1 MTLGQNIQTARK
13 AKGISQE
20 TLAEK
25 IGVSRQAL
33 GKWEKD
39 TALPGVDNLQA
50 LAQELGVSVDAL
62 LGCAA
67 PDTAAPAVT
76 LNALRDLLDARDA
89 EACRRRRG
97 AWLAAA
103 AAAAVLLAVGG
114 GMAARLQTRLDGLAG
129 QYGYLSS
136 ELSRT
141 NNDLSARM
149 QELQNAVRQGE
160 STVLDWGWH
169 PLASLQDDGTMPVE
183 VYVKPRTEQQGAAV
197 TLCVT
202 NGSDTALYAMQRG
215 QDGVYTAR
223 DTVFTLGQDGVYKA
237 QELAFALGQ
246 DYALSVQW
254 SNPDGTTVNEN
265 LDTVSFTKDMVE
277 PEILM
282 VESYGSSDKYR
293 VETVGGEKLLTLAVY
308 PITLEVCAPGWMQ
321 IDAVEAQLWQDGADE
336 PTALAVLQSESGT
349 ATDSSWTVY
358 TEWNG
363 TFYNEDTAEG
373 WAYLGGGAH
382 YTLCVRDADGNEWTR
397 EVPLFRE

>member
-20 TLAEK
+20 MLAEK

-50 LAQELGVSVDAL
+50 LAQEL
-62 LGCAA
+62 
-67 PDTAAPAVT
+67 
-76 LNALRDLLDARDA
+76 
-89 EACRRRRG
+89 CRRRRG

-103 AAAAVLLAVGG
+103 AAAALLLAVGG

-141 NNDLSARM
+141 NNDLGARM

-215 QDGVYTAR
+215 QDGVYTVR
-223 DTVFTLGQDGVYKA
+223 DTVFALGQDGVYKA
-237 QELAFALGQ
+237 QELVFALGQ
-246 DYALSVQW
+246 DYVLSVQW
-254 SNPDGTTVNEN
+254 TNPDGTTVNEN
-265 LDTVSFTKDMVE
+265 LDTVHFTREMVE

-282 VESYGSSDKYR
+282 VESYGSSDMYR
-293 VETVGGEKLLTLAVY
+293 VETVNGEQRLTLAVY

-336 PTALAVLQSESGT
+336 PTAVAVLQSESGGT

-373 WAYLGGGAH
+373 WAYLGGRVY

-397 EVPLFRE
+397 EVPLFKD

>member
-20 TLAEK
+20 ALAEK

-50 LAQELGVSVDAL
+50 LAKELGVSVDAL

-136 ELSRT
+136 EVSRT
-141 NNDLSARM
+141 NSDLSARM

-169 PLASLQDDGTMPVE
+169 QLASLQDDGKMPVE

-215 QDGVYTAR
+215 QDGVYKAR
-223 DTVFTLGQDGVYKA
+223 ELVFT
-237 QELAFALGQ
+237 LGQ

-254 SNPDGTTVNEN
+254 TNPDGTTVNEN
-265 LDTVSFTKDMVE
+265 LDTVPFTKDCVE

-282 VESYGSSDKYR
+282 VQTSGMSDYYR
-293 VETVGGEKLLTLAVY
+293 VETVNGEQRLTLAVY

-336 PTALAVLQSESGT
+336 PTALAVLQSENGT
-349 ATDSSWTVY
+349 APDSNVRVY

-363 TFYNEDTAEG
+363 NFYNEDTAEG

-397 EVPLFRE
+397 EVPLIRE

>member
-50 LAQELGVSVDAL
+50 LAKELGVSVDAL
-62 LGCAA
+62 LGSAA

-89 EACRRRRG
+89 EARRRRRG

-136 ELSRT
+136 EVSRT
-141 NNDLSARM
+141 NSDLSARM

-169 PLASLQDDGTMPVE
+169 PLASLQDDSTMPVE
-183 VYVKPRTEQQGAAV
+183 VFVKPRTEQQGAAV

-223 DTVFTLGQDGVYKA
+223 
-237 QELAFALGQ
+237 ELVFALGQ

-254 SNPDGTTVNEN
+254 TNPDGTTVNEN
-265 LDTVSFTKDMVE
+265 LDTVPFTRDCVE

-282 VESYGSSDKYR
+282 VQTSGMSDHYR
-293 VETVGGEKLLTLAVY
+293 VETVNGEQRLTLAVY

-336 PTALAVLQSESGT
+336 PTALAVLQSENGT
-349 ATDSSWTVY
+349 APDSNVRVY

-363 TFYNEDTAEG
+363 NFYNEDTAEG
-373 WAYLGGGAH
+373 WPYLGGGAY

-397 EVPLFRE
+397 EVPLIRE

>member
-20 TLAEK
+20 MLAEK

-50 LAQELGVSVDAL
+50 LAKELGVSVDAL
-62 LGCAA
+62 LGSAA

-89 EACRRRRG
+89 EARRRRRG

-141 NNDLSARM
+141 NSDLSARM

-160 STVLDWGWH
+160 STVLDWDWH

-183 VYVKPRTEQQGAAV
+183 VFVKPRTEQQGAAV

-223 DTVFTLGQDGVYKA
+223 
-237 QELAFALGQ
+237 ELVFALGQ

-254 SNPDGTTVNEN
+254 TNPDGTTVNEN
-265 LDTVSFTKDMVE
+265 LDTVHFTRDRVE

-282 VESYGSSDKYR
+282 VQTYGTSDLYR
-293 VETVGGEKLLTLAVY
+293 VETVNGEQRLTLAVY

-336 PTALAVLQSESGT
+336 PTAVAALQSESGT
-349 ATDSSWTVY
+349 APDSSVRVY

-363 TFYNEDTAEG
+363 TFYNEDSAEG
-373 WAYLGGGAH
+373 WTYLGGGAH
-382 YTLCVRDADGNEWTR
+382 YTLCVRDANGNEWTR
-397 EVPLFRE
+397 DVPLYRD

>member
-20 TLAEK
+20 VLAEK

-50 LAQELGVSVDAL
+50 LAKELGVSVDAL
-62 LGCAA
+62 LGSAA

-89 EACRRRRG
+89 EARRRRRG

-114 GMAARLQTRLDGLAG
+114 CMAARLQTRLDGLAG

-136 ELSRT
+136 EVSRT
-141 NNDLSARM
+141 NSDLSARM

-183 VYVKPRTEQQGAAV
+183 VFVKPRTEQQGAAV

-215 QDGVYTAR
+215 QDGVYTTR
-223 DTVFTLGQDGVYKA
+223 
-237 QELAFALGQ
+237 ELVFALGQ

-254 SNPDGTTVNEN
+254 TNPDGTTVNEN
-265 LDTVSFTKDMVE
+265 LDTVHFTRDCVE

-282 VESYGSSDKYR
+282 VQTSGPSDCYR
-293 VETVGGEKLLTLAVY
+293 VETVNGEQRLTLAVY
-308 PITLEVCAPGWMQ
+308 PITLEVCAPGWMK

-336 PTALAVLQSESGT
+336 PTAVAVLQSESGT
-349 ATDSSWTVY
+349 APDSSLMVY

-363 TFYNEDTAEG
+363 TFYNEDTADG
-373 WAYLGGGAH
+373 WLYLGGGAH
-382 YTLCVRDADGNEWTR
+382 YTLCVRDANGNEWTR
-397 EVPLFRE
+397 DVPLYRD

>member
-50 LAQELGVSVDAL
+50 LAKELGVSVDAL

-136 ELSRT
+136 EVSRT
-141 NNDLSARM
+141 NSDLSARM

-169 PLASLQDDGTMPVE
+169 PLASLQDDGKMPVE

-223 DTVFTLGQDGVYKA
+223 
-237 QELAFALGQ
+237 ELVFALGQ
-246 DYALSVQW
+246 NYALSVQW
-254 SNPDGTTVNEN
+254 TNPDGTTVNEN
-265 LDTVSFTKDMVE
+265 LDTVPFTRDCVE

-282 VESYGSSDKYR
+282 VQTSGMSDHYR
-293 VETVGGEKLLTLAVY
+293 VETVNGEQRLTLAVY

-336 PTALAVLQSESGT
+336 PTALAVLQSENGT
-349 ATDSSWTVY
+349 APDSNVRVY

-397 EVPLFRE
+397 EVPLYRE

>member
-20 TLAEK
+20 VLAEK

-50 LAQELGVSVDAL
+50 LAKELGVSVDAL
-62 LGCAA
+62 LGSAA

-89 EACRRRRG
+89 EARRRRRG

-114 GMAARLQTRLDGLAG
+114 CMAARLQTRLDGLAG

-141 NNDLSARM
+141 NSDLSARM

-160 STVLDWGWH
+160 STVLDWDWH

-183 VYVKPRTEQQGAAV
+183 VFVKPRTEQQGAAV

-202 NGSDTALYAMQRG
+202 TGNDTALYAMQRG
-215 QDGVYTAR
+215 QDGVYTA
-223 DTVFTLGQDGVYKA
+223 
-237 QELAFALGQ
+237 QELVFALGQ

-254 SNPDGTTVNEN
+254 TNPDGTTVNEN
-265 LDTVSFTKDMVE
+265 LDTVHFTRDCVE

-282 VESYGSSDKYR
+282 VQTYGTSDLYR
-293 VETVGGEKLLTLAVY
+293 VETVNGEQRLTLAVY

-321 IDAVEAQLWQDGADE
+321 IDAVETQLWQDGADE
-336 PTALAVLQSESGT
+336 PTAVAALQSESGT
-349 ATDSSWTVY
+349 APDSSVTVY

-363 TFYNEDTAEG
+363 TFYNEDSAEG
-373 WAYLGGGAH
+373 WTYLGGGAH
-382 YTLCVRDADGNEWTR
+382 YTLCVRDANGSEWTR
-397 EVPLFRE
+397 DVPLYRD

>member
-50 LAQELGVSVDAL
+50 LAKELGVSVDAL

-103 AAAAVLLAVGG
+103 AAAALLLAVGG

-136 ELSRT
+136 EVSRT
-141 NNDLSARM
+141 NSDLSARM

-169 PLASLQDDGTMPVE
+169 QLASLQDDGKMPVE

-215 QDGVYTAR
+215 QDGVYTA
-223 DTVFTLGQDGVYKA
+223 
-237 QELAFALGQ
+237 QELVFALGQ
-246 DYALSVQW
+246 NYALSVQW
-254 SNPDGTTVNEN
+254 TNPDGTTVNEN
-265 LDTVSFTKDMVE
+265 LDTVPFTRDCVE

-282 VESYGSSDKYR
+282 VQTSGMSDHYR
-293 VETVGGEKLLTLAVY
+293 VETVNGEQRLTLAVY

-336 PTALAVLQSESGT
+336 PTALAVLQSENGT
-349 ATDSSWTVY
+349 APDSNVRVY

-363 TFYNEDTAEG
+363 NFYNEDTAEG
-373 WAYLGGGAH
+373 WAYLGGRVY

-397 EVPLFRE
+397 EVPLYRE

>member
-50 LAQELGVSVDAL
+50 LAKELGVSVDAL
-62 LGCAA
+62 LGSAA

-89 EACRRRRG
+89 EARRRRRG

-114 GMAARLQTRLDGLAG
+114 GLAARLQTRLDGLAG

-136 ELSRT
+136 EVSRT
-141 NNDLSARM
+141 NSDLSARM

-169 PLASLQDDGTMPVE
+169 PLASLQDDGKMPVE

-215 QDGVYTAR
+215 QDGVYKAR
-223 DTVFTLGQDGVYKA
+223 
-237 QELAFALGQ
+237 ELVFALGQ

-254 SNPDGTTVNEN
+254 TNPDGTTVNED
-265 LDTVSFTKDMVE
+265 LDTVHFTKDKVE

-282 VESYGSSDKYR
+282 VESYGSSDMYR
-293 VETVGGEKLLTLAVY
+293 VETVNGEQRLTLAVY

-336 PTALAVLQSESGT
+336 PTAVAALQSESST
-349 ATDSSWTVY
+349 APDSNVMVY

-373 WAYLGGGAH
+373 WPYLGGGAH

>member
-20 TLAEK
+20 ALAEK

-50 LAQELGVSVDAL
+50 LAKELGVSVDAL

-67 PDTAAPAVT
+67 PDAAAPAVT

-136 ELSRT
+136 EVSRT
-141 NNDLSARM
+141 NSDLSARM

-169 PLASLQDDGTMPVE
+169 PLASLQDDGKMPVE

-215 QDGVYTAR
+215 QDGVY
-223 DTVFTLGQDGVYKA
+223 KA
-237 QELAFALGQ
+237 QELVFALGQ

-254 SNPDGTTVNEN
+254 TNPDGTTVNEN
-265 LDTVSFTKDMVE
+265 LDTVHFTKDCVE

-282 VESYGSSDKYR
+282 VQTYGTSDHYR
-293 VETVGGEKLLTLAVY
+293 VETVNGEQRLTLAVY
-308 PITLEVCAPGWMQ
+308 PITLEVSAPGWMR

-336 PTALAVLQSESGT
+336 PTALAVLQSESGGT

-373 WAYLGGGAH
+373 WPYLGGGAH
-382 YTLCVRDADGNEWTR
+382 YTLCVRDTSGNEWTR
-397 EVPLFRE
+397 EVPLYRD

>member
-20 TLAEK
+20 ALAEK

-50 LAQELGVSVDAL
+50 LAKELGVSVDAL

-103 AAAAVLLAVGG
+103 AAAALLLAVGG

-136 ELSRT
+136 EVSRT
-141 NNDLSARM
+141 NSDLSARM

-169 PLASLQDDGTMPVE
+169 PLASLQDDGKMPVE

-215 QDGVYTAR
+215 QDGVYTA
-223 DTVFTLGQDGVYKA
+223 
-237 QELAFALGQ
+237 QELVFALGQ

-254 SNPDGTTVNEN
+254 TNPDGTTVNEN
-265 LDTVSFTKDMVE
+265 LDTVPFTRDCVE

-282 VESYGSSDKYR
+282 VQTSGMSDHYR
-293 VETVGGEKLLTLAVY
+293 VETVNGEQRLTLAVY

-336 PTALAVLQSESGT
+336 PTALAVLQSENGT
-349 ATDSSWTVY
+349 APDSNVRVY

-397 EVPLFRE
+397 EVPLIRE

>member
-20 TLAEK
+20 ALAEK

-50 LAQELGVSVDAL
+50 LAKELGVSVDAL

-136 ELSRT
+136 EVSRT

-169 PLASLQDDGTMPVE
+169 QLASLQDDGKMPVE

-223 DTVFTLGQDGVYKA
+223 
-237 QELAFALGQ
+237 ELVFALGQ

-254 SNPDGTTVNEN
+254 TNPDGTTVNEN
-265 LDTVSFTKDMVE
+265 LDTVPFTKDCVE

-282 VESYGSSDKYR
+282 VQTSGMSDHYR
-293 VETVGGEKLLTLAVY
+293 VETVNGEQRLTLAVY
-308 PITLEVCAPGWMQ
+308 PIALEVCAPGWMQ

-336 PTALAVLQSESGT
+336 PTALAVLQSENGT
-349 ATDSSWTVY
+349 APDSNVRVY

-363 TFYNEDTAEG
+363 NFYNEDTAEG
-373 WAYLGGGAH
+373 WPYLGGGAH

-397 EVPLFRE
+397 EVPLYRE

>member
-20 TLAEK
+20 ALAEK
-25 IGVSRQAL
+25 ICVSRQAL

-50 LAQELGVSVDAL
+50 LAKELGVSVDAL
-62 LGCAA
+62 LGSAA

-89 EACRRRRG
+89 EARRRRRG

-141 NNDLSARM
+141 NSDLSARM

-160 STVLDWGWH
+160 STVLDWDWH

-183 VYVKPRTEQQGAAV
+183 VFVKPRTEQQGAAV

-215 QDGVYTAR
+215 QDGVYKAR
-223 DTVFTLGQDGVYKA
+223 
-237 QELAFALGQ
+237 ELVFALGQ

-254 SNPDGTTVNEN
+254 TNPDGTTVNEN
-265 LDTVSFTKDMVE
+265 LDTVHFTREMVE

-282 VESYGSSDKYR
+282 VQTYSASDHYR
-293 VETVGGEKLLTLAVY
+293 VETVNGEQRLTLAVY

-336 PTALAVLQSESGT
+336 PTAVAALQSESGT
-349 ATDSSWTVY
+349 APDSSVMVY

-363 TFYNEDTAEG
+363 TFYNEDTADG
-373 WAYLGGGAH
+373 WTYLGGGAH
-382 YTLCVRDADGNEWTR
+382 YTLCVRDANGNEWTR
-397 EVPLFRE
+397 DVPLYRD

>member
-50 LAQELGVSVDAL
+50 LAKELGVSVDAL

-136 ELSRT
+136 EVSRT
-141 NNDLSARM
+141 NSDLSARM

-169 PLASLQDDGTMPVE
+169 PLASLQDDGKMPVE

-202 NGSDTALYAMQRG
+202 NGGDTALYAMQRG
-215 QDGVYTAR
+215 QDGVYKAR
-223 DTVFTLGQDGVYKA
+223 ELVFT
-237 QELAFALGQ
+237 LGQ

-254 SNPDGTTVNEN
+254 TNPDGTTVNEN
-265 LDTVSFTKDMVE
+265 LDTVPFTRDCVE

-282 VESYGSSDKYR
+282 VQTSGMSDHYR
-293 VETVGGEKLLTLAVY
+293 VETVNGEQRLTLAVY

-336 PTALAVLQSESGT
+336 PTALAVLQSENGT
-349 ATDSSWTVY
+349 APDSNVRVY

-363 TFYNEDTAEG
+363 NFYNEDTAEG
-373 WAYLGGGAH
+373 WPYLGGGAH

-397 EVPLFRE
+397 EVPLIRE

>member
-50 LAQELGVSVDAL
+50 LAKELGVSVDAL

-103 AAAAVLLAVGG
+103 AAAALLLAVGG

-136 ELSRT
+136 EVSRT
-141 NNDLSARM
+141 NSDLSARM

-169 PLASLQDDGTMPVE
+169 PLASLQDDGKMPVE

-215 QDGVYTAR
+215 QDGVYKAR
-223 DTVFTLGQDGVYKA
+223 ELVFT
-237 QELAFALGQ
+237 LGQ

-254 SNPDGTTVNEN
+254 TNPDGTTVNEN
-265 LDTVSFTKDMVE
+265 LDTVPFTKDCVE

-282 VESYGSSDKYR
+282 VQTSGMSDYYR
-293 VETVGGEKLLTLAVY
+293 VETVNGEQRLTLAVY

-336 PTALAVLQSESGT
+336 PTALAVLQSENGT
-349 ATDSSWTVY
+349 APDSNVRVY

-363 TFYNEDTAEG
+363 NFYNEDTAEG

-397 EVPLFRE
+397 EVPLYRE

>member
-20 TLAEK
+20 ALAEK

-50 LAQELGVSVDAL
+50 LAKELGVSMDAL

-67 PDTAAPAVT
+67 PDTAAPTVT

-103 AAAAVLLAVGG
+103 AAAALLLAVGG

-136 ELSRT
+136 EVSRT
-141 NNDLSARM
+141 NSDLSARM

-169 PLASLQDDGTMPVE
+169 QLASLQDDGKMPVE

-197 TLCVT
+197 TLCVN

-215 QDGVYTAR
+215 QDGVYTA
-223 DTVFTLGQDGVYKA
+223 
-237 QELAFALGQ
+237 QELVFALGQ

-254 SNPDGTTVNEN
+254 TNPDGTTVNEN
-265 LDTVSFTKDMVE
+265 LDTVPFTRDCVE

-282 VESYGSSDKYR
+282 VQTSGMSDHYR
-293 VETVGGEKLLTLAVY
+293 VETVNGEQRLTLAVY

-336 PTALAVLQSESGT
+336 PTALAVLQSENGT
-349 ATDSSWTVY
+349 APDSNVRVY

-363 TFYNEDTAEG
+363 NFYNEDTAEG
-373 WAYLGGGAH
+373 WPYLGGGAH

-397 EVPLFRE
+397 EVPLYRE

>member
-20 TLAEK
+20 ALAEK

-50 LAQELGVSVDAL
+50 LAKELGVSVDAL

-103 AAAAVLLAVGG
+103 AAAALLLAVGG

-136 ELSRT
+136 EVSRT
-141 NNDLSARM
+141 NSDLSARM

-169 PLASLQDDGTMPVE
+169 PLASLQDDGKMPVE

-215 QDGVYTAR
+215 QDGVYTA
-223 DTVFTLGQDGVYKA
+223 
-237 QELAFALGQ
+237 QELVFALGQ
-246 DYALSVQW
+246 NYALSVQW
-254 SNPDGTTVNEN
+254 TNPDGTTVNEN
-265 LDTVSFTKDMVE
+265 LDTVPFTKDCVE

-282 VESYGSSDKYR
+282 VQTSGMSDHYR
-293 VETVGGEKLLTLAVY
+293 VETVNGEQRLTLAVY

-336 PTALAVLQSESGT
+336 PTALAVLQSENGT
-349 ATDSSWTVY
+349 APDSNVRVY

-363 TFYNEDTAEG
+363 NFYNEDTAEG

-397 EVPLFRE
+397 EVPLIRE

>member
-50 LAQELGVSVDAL
+50 LAKELGVSVDAL

-136 ELSRT
+136 EVSRT
-141 NNDLSARM
+141 NSDLSARM

-169 PLASLQDDGTMPVE
+169 QLASLQDDGKMPVE

-215 QDGVYTAR
+215 QDGVYKAR
-223 DTVFTLGQDGVYKA
+223 ELVFT
-237 QELAFALGQ
+237 LGQ

-254 SNPDGTTVNEN
+254 TNPDGTTVNEN
-265 LDTVSFTKDMVE
+265 LDTVPFTRDCVE

-282 VESYGSSDKYR
+282 VQTSGMSDHYR
-293 VETVGGEKLLTLAVY
+293 VETVNGEQRLTLAVY
-308 PITLEVCAPGWMQ
+308 PIALEVCAPGWMR

-336 PTALAVLQSESGT
+336 PTALAVLQSGSST
-349 ATDSSWTVY
+349 APDSNVRVY

-363 TFYNEDTAEG
+363 NFYNEDTAEG

-397 EVPLFRE
+397 EVPLIRE

>member
-20 TLAEK
+20 ALAEK

-50 LAQELGVSVDAL
+50 LAKELGVSVDAL
-62 LGCAA
+62 LGSAA

-89 EACRRRRG
+89 EARRHRRG

-141 NNDLSARM
+141 NSDLSARM

-160 STVLDWGWH
+160 STVLDWDWH

-183 VYVKPRTEQQGAAV
+183 VFVKPRTEQQGAAV

-202 NGSDTALYAMQRG
+202 TGNDTALYAMQRG
-215 QDGVYTAR
+215 QDGVYTA
-223 DTVFTLGQDGVYKA
+223 
-237 QELAFALGQ
+237 QELVFALGQ

-254 SNPDGTTVNEN
+254 TNPDGTTVNEN
-265 LDTVSFTKDMVE
+265 LDTVHFTRDCVE

-282 VESYGSSDKYR
+282 VQTYGTSDLYR
-293 VETVGGEKLLTLAVY
+293 VETVNGEQRLTLAVY

-336 PTALAVLQSESGT
+336 PTAVAALQSESGT
-349 ATDSSWTVY
+349 APDSSVTVY

-363 TFYNEDTAEG
+363 TFYNEDSAEG
-373 WAYLGGGAH
+373 WTYLGGGAH
-382 YTLCVRDADGNEWTR
+382 YTLCVRDANGNEWTR
-397 EVPLFRE
+397 DVPLYRD

>member
-50 LAQELGVSVDAL
+50 LAKELGVSVDAL
-62 LGCAA
+62 LGSAA

-89 EACRRRRG
+89 EARRRRRG

-141 NNDLSARM
+141 NSDLSARM

-202 NGSDTALYAMQRG
+202 TDGDTALYTMQRG
-215 QDGVYTAR
+215 QDGVYTVR
-223 DTVFTLGQDGVYKA
+223 
-237 QELAFALGQ
+237 ELVFALGQ

-254 SNPDGTTVNEN
+254 TNPDGTTVNEN

-308 PITLEVCAPGWMQ
+308 PITLEICAPGWMR

-336 PTALAVLQSESGT
+336 PTAVAALQSESSGT
-349 ATDSSWTVY
+349 APDSSVTVY

-363 TFYNEDTAEG
+363 TFYNEDSAEG
-373 WAYLGGGAH
+373 WPYLGGGAH
-382 YTLCVRDADGNEWTR
+382 YTLCVRDTSGNEWTR
-397 EVPLFRE
+397 EVPLFKD

>member
-20 TLAEK
+20 ALAEK

-50 LAQELGVSVDAL
+50 LAKELGVSVDAL

-67 PDTAAPAVT
+67 PDTAAPTVT

-136 ELSRT
+136 EVSRT

-169 PLASLQDDGTMPVE
+169 PLASLQDDGKMPVE

-215 QDGVYTAR
+215 QDGVYTA
-223 DTVFTLGQDGVYKA
+223 
-237 QELAFALGQ
+237 QELVFALGQ
-246 DYALSVQW
+246 NYALSVQW
-254 SNPDGTTVNEN
+254 TNPDGTTVNEN
-265 LDTVSFTKDMVE
+265 LDTVPFTKDCVE

-282 VESYGSSDKYR
+282 VQTSGMSDHYR
-293 VETVGGEKLLTLAVY
+293 VETVNGEQRLTLAVY

-336 PTALAVLQSESGT
+336 PTALAVLQSENGT
-349 ATDSSWTVY
+349 APDSNVRVY

-363 TFYNEDTAEG
+363 NFYNEDTAEG
-373 WAYLGGGAH
+373 WPYLGGGAH

-397 EVPLFRE
+397 EVPLIRE

>member
-50 LAQELGVSVDAL
+50 LAKELGVSVDAL
-62 LGCAA
+62 LGSAA

-89 EACRRRRG
+89 EARRRRRG

-114 GMAARLQTRLDGLAG
+114 GLAARLQTRLDGLAG

-136 ELSRT
+136 EVSRT
-141 NNDLSARM
+141 NSDLSARM

-169 PLASLQDDGTMPVE
+169 PLANLQDDGKMPVE
-183 VYVKPRTEQQGAAV
+183 VYVKPRTEQQGTAV

-215 QDGVYTAR
+215 QDGVYKT
-223 DTVFTLGQDGVYKA
+223 
-237 QELAFALGQ
+237 QELVFALGQ
-246 DYALSVQW
+246 DYALSMQW
-254 SNPDGTTVNEN
+254 TNPDGTTVNED
-265 LDTVSFTKDMVE
+265 LDTVHFTKDKVE

-282 VESYGSSDKYR
+282 VESYGSSDMYR
-293 VETVGGEKLLTLAVY
+293 VETVNGEQRLTLAVY

-336 PTALAVLQSESGT
+336 PTALAVLESENGT
-349 ATDSSWTVY
+349 APAGNVMVY

-363 TFYNEDTAEG
+363 TFYNEETAEG
-373 WAYLGGGAH
+373 WPYLGGGAH
-382 YTLCVRDADGNEWTR
+382 YTLCVRDADGNEWTC
-397 EVPLFRE
+397 EVPLYRD

>member
-20 TLAEK
+20 ALAEK

-50 LAQELGVSVDAL
+50 LAKELGVSVDAL

-103 AAAAVLLAVGG
+103 AAAALLLAVGG

-136 ELSRT
+136 EVSRT
-141 NNDLSARM
+141 NSDLSARM

-169 PLASLQDDGTMPVE
+169 PLASLQDDGKMPVE

-215 QDGVYTAR
+215 QDGVYTA
-223 DTVFTLGQDGVYKA
+223 
-237 QELAFALGQ
+237 QELVFALGQ
-246 DYALSVQW
+246 NYALSVQW
-254 SNPDGTTVNEN
+254 TNPDGTTVNEN
-265 LDTVSFTKDMVE
+265 LDTVPFTRDCVE

-282 VESYGSSDKYR
+282 VQTSGMSDHYR
-293 VETVGGEKLLTLAVY
+293 VETVNGEQRLTLAVY
-308 PITLEVCAPGWMQ
+308 PIALEVCAPGWMQ

-336 PTALAVLQSESGT
+336 PTALAVLQSENGT
-349 ATDSSWTVY
+349 APDSNVRVY

-397 EVPLFRE
+397 EVPLIRE

>member
-62 LGCAA
+62 LGSAA

-89 EACRRRRG
+89 EARRRRRG

-136 ELSRT
+136 EVSRT
-141 NNDLSARM
+141 NSDLSARM

-169 PLASLQDDGTMPVE
+169 PLASLQDDGKMPVE
-183 VYVKPRTEQQGAAV
+183 VFVKPRTEQQGAAV

-215 QDGVYTAR
+215 QDGVYKT
-223 DTVFTLGQDGVYKA
+223 
-237 QELAFALGQ
+237 QELVFALGQ

-254 SNPDGTTVNEN
+254 TNPDGTTVNEN
-265 LDTVSFTKDMVE
+265 LDTVHFTKDKVE

-293 VETVGGEKLLTLAVY
+293 VETVGGEKRLTLAVY

-336 PTALAVLQSESGT
+336 PTAVAVLQSESGT
-349 ATDSSWTVY
+349 APDSNVRVY

-373 WAYLGGGAH
+373 WLYLGGRVH
-382 YTLCVRDADGNEWTR
+382 YTLCVRDTSGNEWTR
-397 EVPLFRE
+397 EVPLFRA

>member
-20 TLAEK
+20 ALAEK

-50 LAQELGVSVDAL
+50 LAKELGVSVDAL
-62 LGCAA
+62 LGSAA

-89 EACRRRRG
+89 EARRHRRG

-136 ELSRT
+136 EVSRT
-141 NNDLSARM
+141 NSDLSARM

-160 STVLDWGWH
+160 STVLDWDWH

-183 VYVKPRTEQQGAAV
+183 VFVKPRTEQQGAAV

-223 DTVFTLGQDGVYKA
+223 
-237 QELAFALGQ
+237 ELVFALGQ

-254 SNPDGTTVNEN
+254 TNPDGTTVNEN
-265 LDTVSFTKDMVE
+265 LDTVHFTRDCVE

-282 VESYGSSDKYR
+282 VQTYGTSDLYR
-293 VETVGGEKLLTLAVY
+293 VETVNGEQRLTLAVY

-336 PTALAVLQSESGT
+336 PTAVAALQSESGT
-349 ATDSSWTVY
+349 APDSSVTVY

-363 TFYNEDTAEG
+363 TFYNEDSAEG
-373 WAYLGGGAH
+373 WTYLGGGAH
-382 YTLCVRDADGNEWTR
+382 YTLCVRDANGNEWTR
-397 EVPLFRE
+397 DVPLYRD

>member
-50 LAQELGVSVDAL
+50 LAKELGVSVDAL

-136 ELSRT
+136 EVSRT
-141 NNDLSARM
+141 NSDLSARM

-169 PLASLQDDGTMPVE
+169 PLASLQDDGKMPVE

-202 NGSDTALYAMQRG
+202 NGGDTALYAMQRG

-223 DTVFTLGQDGVYKA
+223 
-237 QELAFALGQ
+237 ELVFALGQ

-254 SNPDGTTVNEN
+254 TNPDGTTVNEN
-265 LDTVSFTKDMVE
+265 LDTVPFTRDCVE

-282 VESYGSSDKYR
+282 VQTSGMSDHYR
-293 VETVGGEKLLTLAVY
+293 VETVNGEQRLTLAVY

-336 PTALAVLQSESGT
+336 PTALAVLQSENGT
-349 ATDSSWTVY
+349 APDSNVRVY

-363 TFYNEDTAEG
+363 NFYNEDTAEG
-373 WAYLGGGAH
+373 WPYLGGGAH

-397 EVPLFRE
+397 EVPLYRE

>member
-50 LAQELGVSVDAL
+50 LAKELGVSVDAL

-67 PDTAAPAVT
+67 PDTAAPTVT

-103 AAAAVLLAVGG
+103 AAAALLLAVGG

-136 ELSRT
+136 EVSRT

-169 PLASLQDDGTMPVE
+169 PLASLQDDGKMPVE

-202 NGSDTALYAMQRG
+202 NGGDTALYAMQRG

-223 DTVFTLGQDGVYKA
+223 
-237 QELAFALGQ
+237 ELVFALGQ

-254 SNPDGTTVNEN
+254 TNPNGTTVNEN
-265 LDTVSFTKDMVE
+265 LDTVPFTRDCVE

-282 VESYGSSDKYR
+282 VQTSGMSDHYR
-293 VETVGGEKLLTLAVY
+293 VETVNGEQRLTLAVY

-321 IDAVEAQLWQDGADE
+321 IDAVEAQLWQDGEDE
-336 PTALAVLQSESGT
+336 PTALAVLQSENGT
-349 ATDSSWTVY
+349 APDSNVRVY

-363 TFYNEDTAEG
+363 NFYNEDTAEG
-373 WAYLGGGAH
+373 WPYLGGGAH

-397 EVPLFRE
+397 EVPLIRE

>member
-20 TLAEK
+20 ALAEK

-39 TALPGVDNLQA
+39 TAMPGVDNLQA
-50 LAQELGVSVDAL
+50 LAKELGVSVDAL
-62 LGCAA
+62 LGSAA

-89 EACRRRRG
+89 EARRHRRG

-160 STVLDWGWH
+160 STVLDWDWH

-183 VYVKPRTEQQGAAV
+183 VFVKPRTEQQGAAV

-215 QDGVYTAR
+215 QDGAYT
-223 DTVFTLGQDGVYKA
+223 A
-237 QELAFALGQ
+237 QELVFALGQ

-254 SNPDGTTVNEN
+254 TNPDGTTVNEN
-265 LDTVSFTKDMVE
+265 LDTVHFTRDRVE

-282 VESYGSSDKYR
+282 VQTNGTSDHYR
-293 VETVGGEKLLTLAVY
+293 VETVNGEQRLTLAVY

-336 PTALAVLQSESGT
+336 PTAVAVLESESGT
-349 ATDSSWTVY
+349 APDSSVMVY

-363 TFYNEDTAEG
+363 TFYNEDTADG
-373 WAYLGGGAH
+373 WTYLGGEVH
-382 YTLCVRDADGNEWTR
+382 YTLCVRDTNGNEWTQD
-397 EVPLFRE
+397 VPLYRD

>member
-67 PDTAAPAVT
+67 PNTAAPAVT

-89 EACRRRRG
+89 EARRRRRG

-114 GMAARLQTRLDGLAG
+114 GMAARLQTQLDGLAG

-136 ELSRT
+136 EVSRT
-141 NNDLSARM
+141 NSDLSARM

-202 NGSDTALYAMQRG
+202 NGSDTALYTMQRG

-223 DTVFTLGQDGVYKA
+223 
-237 QELAFALGQ
+237 ELVFALGQ

-254 SNPDGTTVNEN
+254 TNPDGTTVNEN
-265 LDTVSFTKDMVE
+265 LDTVHFTKDMVE

-282 VESYGSSDKYR
+282 VESYGSSDMYR
-293 VETVGGEKLLTLAVY
+293 VETVNGEQRLTLAVY
-308 PITLEVCAPGWMQ
+308 PITLEICAPGWMQ

-349 ATDSSWTVY
+349 APDSNVRVY

-373 WAYLGGGAH
+373 WPYLGGGAH

-397 EVPLFRE
+397 EVPLFKD

>member
-20 TLAEK
+20 ALAEK
-25 IGVSRQAL
+25 ICVSRQAL

-50 LAQELGVSVDAL
+50 LAKELGVSVDAL
-62 LGCAA
+62 LGSAA

-89 EACRRRRG
+89 EARRRRRG

-103 AAAAVLLAVGG
+103 AAAVVLLAVGG

-136 ELSRT
+136 EVSRT
-141 NNDLSARM
+141 NSDLSARM

-183 VYVKPRTEQQGAAV
+183 VFVKPRTEQQGAAV

-215 QDGVYTAR
+215 QDGVYTA
-223 DTVFTLGQDGVYKA
+223 
-237 QELAFALGQ
+237 QELVFALGQ

-254 SNPDGTTVNEN
+254 TNPDGTTVNEN
-265 LDTVSFTKDMVE
+265 LDTVHFTKDKVE

-282 VESYGSSDKYR
+282 VEAYGSSDMYR
-293 VETVGGEKLLTLAVY
+293 VETVNGEQRLTLAVY

-321 IDAVEAQLWQDGADE
+321 IDAVETQLWQDGADE
-336 PTALAVLQSESGT
+336 PTAVAALQSESGT
-349 ATDSSWTVY
+349 APDSNVMVY

-363 TFYNEDTAEG
+363 TFYNEDTADG
-373 WAYLGGGAH
+373 WTYLGGGAH
-382 YTLCVRDADGNEWTR
+382 YTLCLRDTNGNEWTR
-397 EVPLFRE
+397 DVPLYRE

>member
-50 LAQELGVSVDAL
+50 LARELGVSVDAL
-62 LGCAA
+62 LGSAA

-89 EACRRRRG
+89 EARRRRRG

-141 NNDLSARM
+141 NSDLSARM

-169 PLASLQDDGTMPVE
+169 PLASLQDDGKMPVE

-202 NGSDTALYAMQRG
+202 NGGDTALYAMQRG
-215 QDGVYTAR
+215 QDGVYKT
-223 DTVFTLGQDGVYKA
+223 
-237 QELAFALGQ
+237 QELEFALGQ

-254 SNPDGTTVNEN
+254 TNPDGTTVNEN
-265 LDTVSFTKDMVE
+265 LDTVPFTKDCVE

-282 VESYGSSDKYR
+282 EQTFGGSDLYR

-336 PTALAVLQSESGT
+336 PTALAVLQSGSST
-349 ATDSSWTVY
+349 APDSNVRVY

-373 WAYLGGGAH
+373 WPYMGGGAH

-397 EVPLFRE
+397 DVPLFRE

>member
-20 TLAEK
+20 ALAEK

-50 LAQELGVSVDAL
+50 LAKELGVSVDAL
-62 LGCAA
+62 LGSAA

-114 GMAARLQTRLDGLAG
+114 GLAARLQTRLDGLAG

-141 NNDLSARM
+141 NDDLSARM

-215 QDGVYTAR
+215 QDGVYKTQEL
-223 DTVFTLGQDGVYKA
+223 VFT
-237 QELAFALGQ
+237 LGQ

-254 SNPDGTTVNEN
+254 TNPDGTTVNEN
-265 LDTVSFTKDMVE
+265 LDTVPFTKDCVE

-282 VESYGSSDKYR
+282 VQTSGMSDHYR
-293 VETVGGEKLLTLAVY
+293 VETVNGEQRLTLAVY
-308 PITLEVCAPGWMQ
+308 PIALEVCAPGWMQ

-336 PTALAVLQSESGT
+336 PTALAVLQSGSST
-349 ATDSSWTVY
+349 APDSNVRVY

-373 WAYLGGGAH
+373 WPYLGGGAH

-397 EVPLFRE
+397 EVPLYRD

>member
-50 LAQELGVSVDAL
+50 LAKELGVSVDAL
-62 LGCAA
+62 LGSAA

-89 EACRRRRG
+89 EARRRRRG

-103 AAAAVLLAVGG
+103 AAAVVLLAVGG
-114 GMAARLQTRLDGLAG
+114 GLAARLQTRLDGLAG

-141 NNDLSARM
+141 NSDLSARM

-169 PLASLQDDGTMPVE
+169 PLASLQDDGKMPVE

-215 QDGVYTAR
+215 QDGVYTA
-223 DTVFTLGQDGVYKA
+223 
-237 QELAFALGQ
+237 QELVFALGQ
-246 DYALSVQW
+246 DYELSVQW
-254 SNPDGTTVNEN
+254 TNPDGTTVNEN
-265 LDTVSFTKDMVE
+265 LDTVPFTKDCVE

-282 VESYGSSDKYR
+282 VQTFGASDHYR
-293 VETVGGEKLLTLAVY
+293 VETVNGEQRLTLAVY
-308 PITLEVCAPGWMQ
+308 PIMLEVYAPGWMR
-321 IDAVEAQLWQDGADE
+321 IDTVEAQLWQDGADE
-336 PTALAVLQSESGT
+336 PTALAVLQSESST
-349 ATDSSWTVY
+349 APDSNVRVY

-373 WAYLGGGAH
+373 WLYLGGGAH
-382 YTLCVRDADGNEWTR
+382 YTLCVRDADGNEWTH

>member
-20 TLAEK
+20 ALAEK
-25 IGVSRQAL
+25 ICVSRQAL

-50 LAQELGVSVDAL
+50 LAKELGVSVDAL
-62 LGCAA
+62 LGSAA

-89 EACRRRRG
+89 EARRHRRG

-136 ELSRT
+136 EVSRT
-141 NNDLSARM
+141 NSDLSARM

-160 STVLDWGWH
+160 STVLDWDWR
-169 PLASLQDDGTMPVE
+169 PLASLQDDGKMPVE
-183 VYVKPRTEQQGAAV
+183 VFVKPRTEQQGAAV

-223 DTVFTLGQDGVYKA
+223 
-237 QELAFALGQ
+237 ELVFALGQ

-254 SNPDGTTVNEN
+254 TNPDGTTVNEN
-265 LDTVSFTKDMVE
+265 LDTVHFTKEMVE

-282 VESYGSSDKYR
+282 LETSGSSDRYR
-293 VETVGGEKLLTLAVY
+293 VETVNGEQRLTLAVY

-336 PTALAVLQSESGT
+336 PTAVAALQSESGT
-349 ATDSSWTVY
+349 APDTSVRVY

-363 TFYNEDTAEG
+363 TFYNADSADG
-373 WAYLGGGAH
+373 WTYLGGGVH
-382 YTLCVRDADGNEWTR
+382 YTLCVRDANGNEWTR
-397 EVPLFRE
+397 DVPLYRD

>member
-20 TLAEK
+20 ALAEK

-50 LAQELGVSVDAL
+50 LAKELGVSVDAL

-136 ELSRT
+136 EVSRT
-141 NNDLSARM
+141 NSDLSARM

-169 PLASLQDDGTMPVE
+169 QLASLQDDGKMPVE

-202 NGSDTALYAMQRG
+202 NGGDTALYAMQRG
-215 QDGVYTAR
+215 QDGVYKAR
-223 DTVFTLGQDGVYKA
+223 ELVFT
-237 QELAFALGQ
+237 LGQ

-254 SNPDGTTVNEN
+254 TNPDGTTVNEN
-265 LDTVSFTKDMVE
+265 LDTVPFTKDCVE

-282 VESYGSSDKYR
+282 VQTSGMSDHYR
-293 VETVGGEKLLTLAVY
+293 VETVNGEQRLTLAVY

-336 PTALAVLQSESGT
+336 PTALAVLQSENGT
-349 ATDSSWTVY
+349 APDSNVRVY

-363 TFYNEDTAEG
+363 NFYNEDTAEG
-373 WAYLGGGAH
+373 WPYLGGGAH

-397 EVPLFRE
+397 EVPLIRE

>member
-20 TLAEK
+20 VLAEK

-50 LAQELGVSVDAL
+50 LAKELGVSVDAL
-62 LGCAA
+62 LGSAA

-89 EACRRRRG
+89 EARRHRRG

-114 GMAARLQTRLDGLAG
+114 CMAARLQTRLDGLAG

-141 NNDLSARM
+141 NSDLSARM

-160 STVLDWGWH
+160 STVLDWDWH

-183 VYVKPRTEQQGAAV
+183 VFVKPRTEQQGAAV

-202 NGSDTALYAMQRG
+202 TGNDTALYAMQRG
-215 QDGVYTAR
+215 QDGVYTA
-223 DTVFTLGQDGVYKA
+223 
-237 QELAFALGQ
+237 QELVFALGQ

-254 SNPDGTTVNEN
+254 TNPDGTTVNEN
-265 LDTVSFTKDMVE
+265 LDTVHFTRDCVE

-282 VESYGSSDKYR
+282 VQTYGTSDLYR
-293 VETVGGEKLLTLAVY
+293 VETVNGEQRLTLAVY

-336 PTALAVLQSESGT
+336 PTAVAALQSESGT
-349 ATDSSWTVY
+349 APDSSVTVY

-363 TFYNEDTAEG
+363 TFYNEDSAEG
-373 WAYLGGGAH
+373 WTYLGGGAH
-382 YTLCVRDADGNEWTR
+382 YTLCVRDANGNEWTR
-397 EVPLFRE
+397 DVPLYRD

>member
-20 TLAEK
+20 ALAEK

-39 TALPGVDNLQA
+39 TAMPGVDNLQA
-50 LAQELGVSVDAL
+50 LAKELGVSVDAL
-62 LGCAA
+62 LGSAA

-89 EACRRRRG
+89 EARRRRRG

-114 GMAARLQTRLDGLAG
+114 CMAARLQTRLDGLAG

-141 NNDLSARM
+141 NSDLSARM

-160 STVLDWGWH
+160 STVLDWDWH

-183 VYVKPRTEQQGAAV
+183 VFVKPRTEQQGAAV

-215 QDGVYTAR
+215 QDGAYT
-223 DTVFTLGQDGVYKA
+223 A
-237 QELAFALGQ
+237 QELVFALGQ

-254 SNPDGTTVNEN
+254 TNPDGTTVNEN
-265 LDTVSFTKDMVE
+265 LDTVHFTRDCVE

-282 VESYGSSDKYR
+282 VQTYGTSDLYR
-293 VETVGGEKLLTLAVY
+293 VETVNGEQRLTLAVY

-336 PTALAVLQSESGT
+336 PTAVAALQSESGT
-349 ATDSSWTVY
+349 APDSSVTVY

-363 TFYNEDTAEG
+363 TFYNEDSAEG
-373 WAYLGGGAH
+373 WTYLGGGAH
-382 YTLCVRDADGNEWTR
+382 YTLCVRDANGNEWTR
-397 EVPLFRE
+397 DVPLYRD

>member
-20 TLAEK
+20 ALAEK

-50 LAQELGVSVDAL
+50 LAKELGVSVDAL

-103 AAAAVLLAVGG
+103 AAAALLLAVGG

-136 ELSRT
+136 EVSRT
-141 NNDLSARM
+141 NSDLSARM

-169 PLASLQDDGTMPVE
+169 PLASLQDDGKMPVE

-202 NGSDTALYAMQRG
+202 NGGDTALYAMQRG
-215 QDGVYTAR
+215 QDGVYTA
-223 DTVFTLGQDGVYKA
+223 
-237 QELAFALGQ
+237 QELVFALGQ
-246 DYALSVQW
+246 NYALSVQW
-254 SNPDGTTVNEN
+254 TNPDGTTVNEN
-265 LDTVSFTKDMVE
+265 LDTVPFTKDCVE

-282 VESYGSSDKYR
+282 VQTSGMSDHYR
-293 VETVGGEKLLTLAVY
+293 VETVNGEQRLTLAVY
-308 PITLEVCAPGWMQ
+308 PIALEVCAPGWMQ

-336 PTALAVLQSESGT
+336 PTALAVLQSENGT
-349 ATDSSWTVY
+349 APDSNVRVY

-363 TFYNEDTAEG
+363 NFYNEDTAEG
-373 WAYLGGGAH
+373 WPYLGGGAH

-397 EVPLFRE
+397 EVPLIRE

>member
-20 TLAEK
+20 ALAEK

-50 LAQELGVSVDAL
+50 LAKELGVSVDAL

-136 ELSRT
+136 EVSRT
-141 NNDLSARM
+141 NSDLSARM

-169 PLASLQDDGTMPVE
+169 QLASLQDDGKMPVE

-223 DTVFTLGQDGVYKA
+223 ELVFT
-237 QELAFALGQ
+237 LGQ

-254 SNPDGTTVNEN
+254 TNPDGTTVNEN
-265 LDTVSFTKDMVE
+265 LDTVPFTKDCVE

-282 VESYGSSDKYR
+282 VQTSGMSDHYR
-293 VETVGGEKLLTLAVY
+293 VETVNGEQRLTLAVY

-336 PTALAVLQSESGT
+336 PTALAVLQSENGT
-349 ATDSSWTVY
+349 APDSNVRVY

-373 WAYLGGGAH
+373 WPYLGGGAH

-397 EVPLFRE
+397 EVPLYRE

>member
-20 TLAEK
+20 ALAEK

-39 TALPGVDNLQA
+39 TAMPGVDNLQA
-50 LAQELGVSVDAL
+50 LAKELGVSVDAL
-62 LGCAA
+62 LGSAA

-89 EACRRRRG
+89 EARRHRRG

-160 STVLDWGWH
+160 STVLDWDWR

-183 VYVKPRTEQQGAAV
+183 VFVKPRTEQQGAAV

-215 QDGVYTAR
+215 QDGAYT
-223 DTVFTLGQDGVYKA
+223 A
-237 QELAFALGQ
+237 QELVFALGQ

-254 SNPDGTTVNEN
+254 TNPDGTTVNEN
-265 LDTVSFTKDMVE
+265 LDTVHFTRDRVE

-282 VESYGSSDKYR
+282 VQTNGTSDHYR
-293 VETVGGEKLLTLAVY
+293 VETVNGEQRLTLAVY

-336 PTALAVLQSESGT
+336 PTAVAVLESESGT
-349 ATDSSWTVY
+349 APDSSVMVY

-363 TFYNEDTAEG
+363 TFYNEDTADG
-373 WAYLGGGAH
+373 WTYLGGEVH
-382 YTLCVRDADGNEWTR
+382 YTLCVRDTNGNEWTQD
-397 EVPLFRE
+397 VPLYRD